1 MAKDSRSNESSATV
15 AAVITYRFGPRDLLR
30 VRFAASPLVEVF
42 ASYDALR
49 KPDRHAVHAPWAQ
62 WARPRLEG
70 MDLALI
76 EALSP
81 SRRGYQPDFVSPP
94 PDRPRSTL
102 ARELDRV
109 RATPRPRIA
118 RELGWAYPG
127 GDLPDVL
134 QPLLSRPAEGLE
146 ALAAQVLAYAA
157 RVLAPHWAR
166 VEAAVEAEFSQ
177 RGRRLAQ
184 EGASA
189 AFSGIHQDVA
199 FDDGMLRVDGRH
211 DQEVDLNGRGLL
223 LVPSVFVWPDVWSMT
238 DAPWQPAIIYAPA
251 GVAELWA
258 PPSAEREDALE
269 RLLGRRRAGVL
280 TGLATPVSTLDL
292 AARLGASP
300 AGVSAHLHALRAAG
314 LVAGARE
321 GRAVLYARTPAGDA
335 LLRAPGLR

>member
-1 MAKDSRSNESSATV
+1 MIA
-15 AAVITYRFGPRDLLR
+15 YHFGPRDLVR

-49 KPDRHAVHAPWAQ
+49 KPDRHAVHAPWAD
-62 WARPRLEG
+62 WARPRLAG
-70 MDLALI
+70 VDLALI
-76 EALSP
+76 EAVSP
-81 SRRGYQPDFVSPP
+81 RRQGYQPDFVSPP

-109 RATPRPRIA
+109 RATPRARIA
-118 RELGWAYPG
+118 RELGWAYPD

-134 QPLLSRPAEGLE
+134 EPLLSRPAEGLE
-146 ALAAQVLAYAA
+146 ALASQVLAYAG
-157 RVLAPHWAR
+157 RVLVPHWTR
-166 VEAAVEAEFSQ
+166 VEAAVETEFSQ
-177 RGRRLAQ
+177 RGRRLAR

-189 AFSGIHQDVA
+189 AFSGVHADVT
-199 FDDGMLRVDGRH
+199 FDDGTLRVDGRH
-211 DQEVDLNGRGLL
+211 SQDVELDGRGLL
-223 LVPSVFVWPDVWSMT
+223 LVPSVFVWPDLWAMT

-258 PPSAEREDALE
+258 PPSPEREHALE
-269 RLLGRRRAGVL
+269 RLLGRRRAEVL

-292 AARLGASP
+292 AGRLDASP
-300 AGVSAHLHALRAAG
+300 AGVSAHLQALRAAG

-321 GRAVLYARTPAGDA
+321 GRAVLYSRTPAGDA